1 MFLMN
6 APPVAALRS
15 KWEAFRF
22 PRCFSEPEAAVA
34 RASVS
39 ARVHMVISSLQRG
52 VSHEPAAPRSH
63 RAERGPLVRPPAR
76 HGQQPLLAA
85 CGLEPAAP
93 DSDSDDSVDR
103 DIEEAIQEYLRAR
116 GGAAQHAGA
125 GRCKPEPAPVAAP
138 AAPCPDPGGEDRG
151 SASPASVSSDDSFE
165 QSIRAEIEQFLRQKR
180 QQETHRG
187 EGPADRSPDP
197 GESPARSTS
206 RPCRELAGRA
216 APPARLDPAGAS
228 REFIFRKA
236 PRWAKANGQPRGLRA
251 EAAQQRGGA
260 GRRPPRAQAT
270 APAREASDS
279 SSDDGIEEAIQ
290 LYQLEK
296 TRREAGGGPPTDG
309 GSSAARPG
317 LPEAHR
323 RTPSKKKQG
332 SMKAADPGPPTKL
345 PRAGKAAVPPGDSAG
360 RPCCRADASAELLC
374 AEAILDISKAILPV
388 PGEGSGTRPPASLLL
403 RPPDVPSHADGG
415 DGSSVDSDDSIEQ
428 EIRAFLALKAQ
439 AGSLLA
445 RAEGGPQP
453 TQGPHSQPGDPKTP
467 LPRPPELP
475 LSCRR
480 KRRGCGSS
488 LRPSAPKKTREP
500 RDGGQGASLGPGRA
514 QPGQD
519 LPGLGLA
526 GGELP
531 REQEA
536 SGQPAA
542 CRAARLSDTQASPG
556 PGRAEEARSA
566 KEKES
571 SQDKSSSLDSD
582 EDLDTAIK
590 DLLRSKRK
598 LRRRGRDPRATGRK
612 KVRFST
618 PETRLSDRLGGLPRG
633 CGEQSPQVLK
643 SCLSPCRRKPPSTC
657 TRPEAALAGESA
669 APVSRPRGRASSR
682 GSPSSGEAAARD
694 QPRPAVSEDTSSVD
708 SDDSIELEIR
718 KFLAEKARESATSVC
733 ETPAPAGGPLALGTG
748 TPALQPGV
756 CTRSQR
762 ARGTPGSASLFAQGG
777 KGAPLAELGPGLTAA
792 LAGCEPAAPRS
803 ASGVLSAKGSPG
815 SRSGIY
821 VHKDQSP
828 RGAEPAASDSAP
840 GQLPKAGSEAR
851 GAGGTFHV
859 SYGSRSLLTPSPGPQ
874 ADLPLPWS
882 DFAHPAR
889 LPSPWALSSE
899 GKGSAWTV
907 GLGGEKEK
915 GAEGLARGPLGLT
928 LDPRKGP
935 PFSGFSPLLST
946 QLFHFGRGVSW
957 GSKHPGLSSAHLG
970 LPLQSPH
977 FSAFREPPASHGPVF
992 GGSHL
997 LGKEAGPWPG
1007 RKAQAGLS
1015 SQDRRGS
1022 GSGSGGP
1029 CADLRYRPG
1038 SGNTDPQDPEAL
1050 GSDASE
1056 LSDASVED
1064 GVGARP

>member
-22 PRCFSEPEAAVA
+22 PGCFSEPEAAVA

-39 ARVHMVISSLQRG
+39 ARVRMVISSLQRG

-63 RAERGPLVRPPAR
+63 RAERGPQARPPAR

-93 DSDSDDSVDR
+93 DPDSDDSVDR

-116 GGAAQHAGA
+116 AGAAQHAGS
-125 GRCKPEPAPVAAP
+125 CKPEPAPGAAA

-187 EGPADRSPDP
+187 EGAADRSPDP

-206 RPCRELAGRA
+206 RPGREPAGRA
-216 APPARLDPAGAS
+216 APPARPDPAGAS
-228 REFIFRKA
+228 REFVFRKA

-251 EAAQQRGGA
+251 EAAQPRGGA
-260 GRRPPRAQAT
+260 GRRPPRAQSS
-270 APAREASDS
+270 APAPAACDS

-296 TRREAGGGPPTDG
+296 TRRQAGGGPPTDG

-317 LPEAHR
+317 LPETHR
-323 RTPSKKKQG
+323 RTPGKKKQG
-332 SMKAADPGPPTKL
+332 SVKAADPGPPTRI
-345 PRAGKAAVPPGDSAG
+345 PRAGRAAAP
-360 RPCCRADASAELLC
+360 PCCRADASAELLC
-374 AEAILDISKAILPV
+374 AEAILDISKAILPA

-480 KRRGCGSS
+480 KRQGCGSS
-488 LRPSAPKKTREP
+488 LRPPAPKKTREP
-500 RDGGQGASLGPGRA
+500 RDGGQGAGLGPGRA
-514 QPGQD
+514 QPGQHGQD
-519 LPGLGLA
+519 LPGQGWA

-531 REQEA
+531 REDEA
-536 SGQPAA
+536 SGQPAP
-542 CRAARLSDTQASPG
+542 CRAARLSDPQASPG
-556 PGRAEEARSA
+556 PGRAEE
-566 KEKES
+566 KEG

-598 LRRRGRDPRATGRK
+598 LRKRGRDPRATGRK

-618 PETRLSDRLGGLPRG
+618 PEARLSDRLGGPARG

-643 SCLSPCRRKPPSTC
+643 SCPSPCRRKPPSAC
-657 TRPEAALAGESA
+657 TRPEAASAGEGA
-669 APVSRPRGRASSR
+669 GPVSRPRGRASSR

-694 QPRPAVSEDTSSVD
+694 RPRPAVSEDTSSVD

-718 KFLAEKARESATSVC
+718 KFLAEKARESAAGTC
-733 ETPAPAGGPLALGTG
+733 EMPAGGPLALGTG
-748 TPALQPGV
+748 TPAPQPGV

-762 ARGTPGSASLFAQGG
+762 ARGALGSASLFAQGG

-792 LAGCEPAAPRS
+792 LAGCAPAAPRS
-803 ASGVLSAKGSPG
+803 ASGVVSAKGSPG

-828 RGAEPAASDSAP
+828 RGAEPAASDGAP

-915 GAEGLARGPLGLT
+915 GAEGPARGPLGLT

-935 PFSGFSPLLST
+935 SFSGFSPLLST

-957 GSKHPGLSSAHLG
+957 GGKHPGLFSAHLG
-970 LPLQSPH
+970 LPLQSPR
-977 FSAFREPPASHGPVF
+977 FSAFREAPAGHSPVF

-1022 GSGSGGP
+1022 GSGGP

-1038 SGNTDPQDPEAL
+1038 AGNTDPQDPEAL